1 MTKCEFLK
9 AFASACACMVQN
21 NISPSDYKYVGLV
34 EDFRRL
40 KSEGHKYAFI
50 VSYLAEQYDV
60 NESTVYRIVR
70 RLEEPCV

>member
-1 MTKCEFLK
+1 M
-9 AFASACACMVQN
+9 ARN

>member
-1 MTKCEFLK
+1 
-9 AFASACACMVQN
+9 MVQN